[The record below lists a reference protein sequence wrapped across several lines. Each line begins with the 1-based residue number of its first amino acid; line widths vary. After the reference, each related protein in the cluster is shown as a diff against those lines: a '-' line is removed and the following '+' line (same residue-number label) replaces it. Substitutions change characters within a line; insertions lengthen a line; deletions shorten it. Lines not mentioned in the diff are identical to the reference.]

1 MINKKTMIPLRS
13 TTYFKRNNDFI
24 SFYDSSQIGIL
35 STFSEL
41 ENTDFKREMNAL
53 CWHLYHVDCSPIAA
67 DTFYVLNTERQL
79 ILLPMNKRSK
89 KSRFNI
95 RIQFKSSRSKTR
107 LKTQIYNNLKRLF
120 QFFSGH

>member
-1 MINKKTMIPLRS
+1 MILLRS
-13 TTYFKRNNDFI
+13 TTYFERKNDFV
-24 SFYDSSQIGIL
+24 SFYDSSQIGIS

-53 CWHLYHVDCSPIAA
+53 CCHLCHADCSPIAA

-79 ILLPMNKRSK
+79 ILLPMKKQSK
-89 KSRFNI
+89 KSRINI
-95 RIQFKSSRSKTR
+95 RIQFKSSRSKNR
-107 LKTQIYNNLKRLF
+107 LKIHIFNNLKILF